1 MFNNPALDAFI
12 GLIFIFLLYSLLA
25 SVLTEFYAQLF
36 KQRGKML
43 KKSIYWML
51 NDDVTVKNGLATAFY
66 EYPLIKYLAKSG
78 NQQLPSYF
86 TADNFSQTL
95 IALLRGDYFD
105 HTIPQ
110 MELIRNRL
118 SVAPDLKN
126 TVSQT
131 IAIGDETR
139 KYLWMLWVDAGNDI
153 DKFKASLEQWFNDS
167 QDRTTGYYKRYTQWI
182 TLIVG
187 LGIAIAGNV
196 NCIAIAH
203 LLLKDKP
210 AREQMVNLAITQ
222 YKQVGDDIKQLP
234 TANEAD
240 SKAINERL
248 MNDINQVQF
257 TLGLG
262 WGYKIQ
268 PDTIQEKK
276 LIVGI
281 KDSEQRFDM
290 LVGQIKKDS
299 TLTADTLK
307 RSIQQIESRKAALEY
322 YYKHISFLKEYDDW
336 GGRILGWLLTA
347 FAISLGAPF
356 WFDLLNKIIQ
366 LRGTGPKPVAANTD
380 DGSPATTTVSNSD
393 KRKG

>member
-1 MFNNPALDAFI
+1 
-12 GLIFIFLLYSLLA
+12 
-25 SVLTEFYAQLF
+25 
-36 KQRGKML
+36 ML